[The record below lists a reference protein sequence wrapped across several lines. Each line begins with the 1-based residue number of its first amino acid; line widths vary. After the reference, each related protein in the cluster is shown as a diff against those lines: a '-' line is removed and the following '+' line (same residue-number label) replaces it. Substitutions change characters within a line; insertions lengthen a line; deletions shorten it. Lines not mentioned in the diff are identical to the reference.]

1 VTLSSGVA
9 DANRKLI
16 VYTTSNCVCVCVCV
30 CVCETEY
37 RVRLMFTELLMQG
50 EGKLYIRMIFEKAN
64 DCVCVCKREFL
75 NVSYL
80 HSE

>member
-1 VTLSSGVA
+1 
-9 DANRKLI
+9 
-16 VYTTSNCVCVCVCV
+16 
-30 CVCETEY
+30 
-37 RVRLMFTELLMQG
+37 MFTELLMQG

-64 DCVCVCKREFL
+64 GGVCEREFL